1 MLPFRRQVH
10 QANHLEGELSTY
22 MSFGGVASYS
32 FLGKKHHLPRNT
44 FGLYLSTGGVLFHVP
59 CLLRKFGIWWKFYRE
74 NWSFLGLRWNWTWK
88 CHPTHPRDHRPTPPA
103 LAVEVIARWAT
114 LIGHRREQES
124 HGRCAHNLGWWWSL
138 GWWDMYI
145 RKKNITSIPANPWW
159 KWMEMFFNGSKWRGV
174 ASMPLIASRFREEEV
189 MRSEYPVTSQ
199 CCGTGAVHPI
209 LNRITI
215 FYSSHIYTHYISP
228 YLVIYWFK
236 IYIYIDRYLL
246 CS

>member
-1 MLPFRRQVH
+1 
-10 QANHLEGELSTY
+10 
-22 MSFGGVASYS
+22 MSFGGVASYILLCLPQAKA

-59 CLLRKFGIWWKFYRE
+59 CLLGKRGIWWKFYRE

-88 CHPTHPRDHRPTPPA
+88 FHPTHPRDHRPTPPA
-103 LAVEVIARWAT
+103 LAVEVIARWGT
-114 LIGHRREQES
+114 SIGHRREQES

-174 ASMPLIASRFREEEV
+174 TSVPLILWLLADSGRRRLWGVNIQYIPMLRYECGASN
-189 MRSEYPVTSQ
+189 SE
-199 CCGTGAVHPI
+199 
-209 LNRITI
+209 
-215 FYSSHIYTHYISP
+215 
-228 YLVIYWFK
+228 
-236 IYIYIDRYLL
+236 
-246 CS
+246 

>member
-1 MLPFRRQVH
+1 MVNLTH
-10 QANHLEGELSTY
+10 TCHLEALPQ
-22 MSFGGVASYS
+22 AKA

-44 FGLYLSTGGVLFHVP
+44 FGLYLSTGGLQQYMFHV
-59 CLLRKFGIWWKFYRE
+59 YSE
-74 NWSFLGLRWNWTWK
+74 NVGSDESSTGKTGVFLGLRWNWTWK

-138 GWWDMYI
+138 GWWNMYI

-174 ASMPLIASRFREEEV
+174 TSVPLILWLLADSGRRRLWGVNIQYIPMLRYGCGASN
-189 MRSEYPVTSQ
+189 SE
-199 CCGTGAVHPI
+199 
-209 LNRITI
+209 
-215 FYSSHIYTHYISP
+215 
-228 YLVIYWFK
+228 
-236 IYIYIDRYLL
+236 
-246 CS
+246 